1 MSNDDTL
8 GFESRAIHAGQS
20 PDPTT
25 GAIMTPIF
33 CTSTYVQ
40 EYPAVVKDGYDYSR
54 GKNPTRTAL
63 EQNLA
68 GLEGAAHGLA
78 FSSGLAAIH
87 AVFSATTSPGDRVLC
102 GNDLYGG
109 TLRLFR
115 RIFEPQGV
123 KVEVVDTT
131 DVAAVKQALEAGPA
145 KLLWL
150 ETPTNPLLR
159 ITDLAEVSRLAHDA
173 GALVACDNTFATP
186 YLQNPLSKGCDLV
199 MHSATKYLG
208 GHSDVIGGAL
218 MLNDDTLAEQLRF
231 LQMAVGAVPGPM
243 DCFLVLRGTKTLH
256 VRMDRHCENAR
267 RIAEHLSGHGRV
279 RKVYYPGLDSHPG
292 HAVAAKQMSDFGG
305 MISFVLDGSV
315 EDGMRFTSK
324 TKLFALAESLGGV
337 ESLIEHPPSMTH
349 ASIPEEER
357 RASGLDDGL
366 IRLSVGIEDV
376 DDLVEDLEQAFAQV

>member
-1 MSNDDTL
+1 MRFGTT
-8 GFESRAIHAGQS
+8 AIHAGQT

-25 GAIMTPIF
+25 GAIMTPVF

-63 EQNLA
+63 EGNLA
-68 GLEGAAHGLA
+68 GLEGAKHGLA
-78 FSSGLAAIH
+78 FSAGLSAIH
-87 AVFSATTSPGDRVLC
+87 AVGAALLRPGDRVLC

-115 RIFEPQGV
+115 RVFAPMGV
-123 KVEVVDTT
+123 TIDVVDTT
-131 DVAAVKQALEAGPA
+131 DLAAVEAALATGPT
-145 KLLWL
+145 KLLWV

-159 ITDLAEVSRLAHDA
+159 VNDLAELSRLGHAA
-173 GALVACDNTFATP
+173 GAVVACDNTFATP
-186 YLQNPLSKGCDLV
+186 YLQNPLQHGCDLV

-218 MLNDDTLAEQLRF
+218 MLDDDKLEEELRF
-231 LQMAVGAVPGPM
+231 QQMAVGGVPGPM

-256 VRMDRHCENAR
+256 VRMDRHCANAR
-267 RIAEHLSGHGRV
+267 KIADYLAGHGRV
-279 RKVYYPGLDSHPG
+279 RKVYYPGLAEHPN
-292 HAVAAKQMSDFGG
+292 HEVAKRQMKDFGG
-305 MISFVLDGSV
+305 MMSFVLDGSV

-349 ASIPEEER
+349 ASIPAEER
-357 RASGLDDGL
+357 RAAGLDDGL

-376 DDLVEDLEQAFAQV
+376 DDLLEDLEQAFGQV